1 MAINRLRHRSR
12 EIAIALAIT
21 LAAIAAV
28 IATLSSHEEE
38 DAHTAQPMALVTP
51 RK

>member
-12 EIAIALAIT
+12 EVAIALAIT

-28 IATLSSHEEE
+28 IAAVSSHEE
-38 DAHTAQPMALVTP
+38 DAQTPQPVALVAP

>member
-12 EIAIALAIT
+12 EVVIALAIT

-28 IATLSSHEEE
+28 IATLSSQEE
-38 DAHTAQPMALVTP
+38 DVQAAQPMALVTP